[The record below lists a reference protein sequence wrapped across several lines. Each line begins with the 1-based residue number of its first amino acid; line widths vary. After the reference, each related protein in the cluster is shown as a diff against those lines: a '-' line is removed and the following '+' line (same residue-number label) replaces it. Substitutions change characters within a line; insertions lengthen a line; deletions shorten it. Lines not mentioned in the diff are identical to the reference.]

1 MAWHRALNSYVCTYN
16 ARRYEPIHIHDILAI
31 MTPARQAGRKS
42 GTTFVVV
49 QCDAAL
55 GGTVVNL
62 PVAEPRDISYV
73 ARHTGDYCGP
83 RRPDGGTWMNAEHSP
98 FLLLLFVH
106 TLSSKYKKN
115 ESSSS

>member
-1 MAWHRALNSYVCTYN
+1 MHVQRAQVRTY
-16 ARRYEPIHIHDILAI
+16 IHDILAI
-31 MTPARQAGRKS
+31 VTPARQAGRKS

-55 GGTVVNL
+55 GGTVGNL

-106 TLSSKYKKN
+106 TLSNKYKKN

>member
-1 MAWHRALNSYVCTYN
+1 MYMTCPPLQSLQDRQQVGSQVLRGCPM
-16 ARRYEPIHIHDILAI
+16 RRCAGMDGSKTL
-31 MTPARQAGRKS
+31 PAAK
-42 GTTFVVV
+42 
-49 QCDAAL
+49 
-55 GGTVVNL
+55 
-62 PVAEPRDISYV
+62 PRDISYV

-106 TLSSKYKKN
+106 TLSNKYKKN